1 MLALNYSRAK
11 MKKGGIIR
19 HGWTKPREDFVKLNV
34 DAGFLLD
41 SGTGST
47 GAIIR
52 DD

>member
-1 MLALNYSRAK
+1 